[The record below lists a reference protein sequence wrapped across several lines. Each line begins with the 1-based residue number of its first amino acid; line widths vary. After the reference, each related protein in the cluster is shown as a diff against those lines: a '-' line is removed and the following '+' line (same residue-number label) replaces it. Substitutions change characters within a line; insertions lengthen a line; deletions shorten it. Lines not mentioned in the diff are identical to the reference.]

1 MSNLCSHGHGLPCT
15 IIDGKFESYME
26 LISQYFCVRTVIA
39 IAGFKFINV
48 QQKQLD
54 MRSIFTSEVFL
65 TESWLLL

>member
-1 MSNLCSHGHGLPCT
+1 
-15 IIDGKFESYME
+15 
-26 LISQYFCVRTVIA
+26 VRIVIA

-48 QQKQLD
+48 QQKQFA